1 LEGGSIMTIQFKWN
15 KLDFVLYEGRLKRFS
30 GPHTLIISKDLDLLI
45 NNKEAFEVILNS
57 EYNLCVHYG
66 SGDLKLHKID
76 RDYLLERKK
85 FNDKDI
91 LLYKEFNPQK
101 VTDFYLIELW
111 IEINCVRLLYYQQNP
126 GEYNEVR
133 FDYYDNNLGYNHP
146 SYFEKFGSRVP
157 CAHDRGLEFVQSVE
171 KIDKIIGMKK
181 YRNQIWI
188 GTDREQ
194 DFTGETEEIVLDMH
208 NFDEKTYKFFRQH
221 EAFEINWGT

>member
-1 LEGGSIMTIQFKWN
+1 MTIEFKWN
-15 KLDFVLYEGRLKRFS
+15 KSDFVLYDGLLKNYNGSR
-30 GPHTLIISKDLDLLI
+30 TLITSENIDLLL
-45 NNKEAFEVILNS
+45 NNKKTFEETLNS

-101 VTDFYLIELW
+101 VTDFYSIELW
-111 IEINCVRLLYYQQNP
+111 IEINGIRLLYYHQTP

-133 FDYYDNNLGYNHP
+133 FDYYNNSLGYNHP
-146 SYFEKFGSRVP
+146 SYFEKFGNRVP
-157 CAHDRGLEFVQSVE
+157 CAHDRGLEFVQPVE
-171 KIDKIIGMKK
+171 KIDKIIGIKR
-181 YRNQIWI
+181 YRDTNWI

-194 DFTGETEEIVLDMH
+194 DFTGETEEIVLDMR
-208 NFDEKTYKFFRQH
+208 NFDENTYEFFRQH
-221 EAFEINWGT
+221 EAFEIIR